1 MWEIKRKVKEE
12 MVEAARHHQHG
23 ISGGGGEMS
32 NLNNHMAVVGSVIEV
47 HPTMVSPSAVEIVS
61 VNMDSS

>member
-1 MWEIKRKVKEE
+1 

-23 ISGGGGEMS
+23 MSGGEMS

>member
-1 MWEIKRKVKEE
+1 